1 MGAHHH
7 HIHSVRLFNAQAE
20 LERARTDLD
29 AWRHTFQVEHEAR
42 KRAERERDEALR
54 ALEGLTGGDFAS
66 YVLRLQRDRDDA
78 VASLESN
85 HHREEAA

>member
-7 HIHSVRLFNAQAE
+7 HIDNVL
-20 LERARTDLD
+20 LDRARTDAD
-29 AWRHTFQVEHEAR
+29 AWRSNYNLEHEAR
-42 KRAERERDEALR
+42 KRAEHERDEALR

-66 YVLRLQRDRDDA
+66 YVLRLQRERDNA